1 MNMKTNKL
9 LEVKLLVE
17 PSIVEET
24 LTRMGIPDNKNKILY
39 QSCHLLKQFDT
50 YYIGHFKQ
58 LFVLGRGKD
67 GFPGFGNVS
76 MEDIE
81 RRNSI
86 AFCLQKWNMITVI
99 NPEEIEEH
107 NVRIFV
113 LPHAEK
119 YKCQLIK
126 KFNVKN
132 LENI

>member
-1 MNMKTNKL
+1 M
-9 LEVKLLVE
+9 LVE
-17 PSIVEET
+17 PSIIEET
-24 LTRMGIPDNKNKILY
+24 LTRMGIPDTKNKILY
-39 QSCHLLKQFDT
+39 QSCHLLKHFGS

-58 LFVLGRGKD
+58 LFVLGHGKD

-86 AFCLQKWNMITVI
+86 AFCLQKWNMVEIVDPTL
-99 NPEEIEEH
+99 IEEH

-113 LPHAEK
+113 LPHKEK
-119 YKCQLIK
+119 INWRLVK

-132 LENI
+132 LEECNER